1 LNTLEN
7 TVMLHPLSAFVAINL
22 TTALA
27 LLSSGAVQAQTSGSV
42 GSAQRA
48 PVTDSTLSTEATS
61 PLPFSQ
67 LSQLSQRRQ
76 SSFPDVSETSWAS
89 DAIVFLSENYGCIK
103 GFPDGTYRGDD
114 PLTRNAFAAGMSACF
129 QAYNET
135 VQQQMGQ
142 FVTRDDLAVLFQV
155 LSEIFD
161 ANQLQNAPPIPGPDS
176 TLPPR

>member
-1 LNTLEN
+1 MNTLEN
-7 TVMLHPLSAFVAINL
+7 TVMLHPLSAFVALNL

-27 LLSSGAVQAQTSGSV
+27 LLSSAAVQAQSSGSV
-42 GSAQRA
+42 DSAQRTSI
-48 PVTDSTLSTEATS
+48 TDSTLSTGATS
-61 PLPFSQ
+61 QPPFPQ

-89 DAIVFLSENYGCIK
+89 DAIFFLSENYGCIK

-129 QAYNET
+129 QAYNQT

-161 ANQLQNAPPIPGPDS
+161 ANQLQPPSTPPNSTIIP
-176 TLPPR
+176 

>member
-1 LNTLEN
+1 
-7 TVMLHPLSAFVAINL
+7 MLHPFSAFVALDL

-27 LLSSGAVQAQTSGSV
+27 LLSTGAVQAQSDRPVNTT
-42 GSAQRA
+42 QRIM
-48 PVTDSTLSTEATS
+48 VTNQTQSQGADLQESF
-61 PLPFSQ
+61 PQ
-67 LSQLSQRRQ
+67 LSQFSQRQRA
-76 SSFPDVSETSWAS
+76 SFPDVSEASWAAE
-89 DAIVFLSENYGCIK
+89 AIFFLSENYGCIK

-129 QAYNET
+129 QAYNQT

-161 ANQLQNAPPIPGPDS
+161 ANQMQNPAPNPDVPVPGS
-176 TLPPR
+176 VVPPR

>member
-1 LNTLEN
+1 
-7 TVMLHPLSAFVAINL
+7 MLHPFSALVAINL

-27 LLSSGAVQAQTSGSV
+27 LVSTVPAQAQSS
-42 GSAQRA
+42 
-48 PVTDSTLSTEATS
+48 S
-61 PLPFSQ
+61 PLNTTQRIMVTNRTQSQGADLQESFPQ
-67 LSQLSQRRQ
+67 LSQLSQRQ
-76 SSFPDVSETSWAS
+76 PSSFPDVSEGNWAA
-89 DAIVFLSENYGCIK
+89 DAIFFLSENYGCIK

-129 QAYNET
+129 QAYNQT

-161 ANQLQNAPPIPGPDS
+161 ANQMQNPVPNPGMLEPAPTVTPK
-176 TLPPR
+176 

>member
-1 LNTLEN
+1 
-7 TVMLHPLSAFVAINL
+7 MLHPFSAFVALNL

-27 LLSSGAVQAQTSGSV
+27 LLSTGAVQAQPDRPVNTTQRVMVNNSTRSPGIDLQESFPEL
-42 GSAQRA
+42 SQFSQRQRA
-48 PVTDSTLSTEATS
+48 
-61 PLPFSQ
+61 
-67 LSQLSQRRQ
+67 
-76 SSFPDVSETSWAS
+76 SFPDVSEASWAAE
-89 DAIVFLSENYGCIK
+89 AIFFLSENYGCIK

-129 QAYNET
+129 QAYNQT

-161 ANQLQNAPPIPGPDS
+161 ANQMQNPVPTPDMPVPGS
-176 TLPPR
+176 VVPPR

>member
-1 LNTLEN
+1 
-7 TVMLHPLSAFVAINL
+7 MLHPLSAFVAINL

-89 DAIVFLSENYGCIK
+89 DAIFFLSENYGCIK

-142 FVTRDDLAVLFQV
+142 FVTRDDLAAAILILAKSYSTARNRGMVMP
-155 LSEIFD
+155 SERAKRARAVERAGFI
-161 ANQLQNAPPIPGPDS
+161 
-176 TLPPR
+176 

>member
-1 LNTLEN
+1 
-7 TVMLHPLSAFVAINL
+7 MLHPFSAFVALNL

-27 LLSSGAVQAQTSGSV
+27 LLSTGAVQAQSSSSPNRT
-42 GSAQRA
+42 QQL
-48 PVTDSTLSTEATS
+48 PATS
-61 PLPFSQ
+61 LNHSQEEHFQPSFSQ
-67 LSQLSQRRQ
+67 LSQLSQSRR
-76 SSFPDVSETSWAS
+76 SNFPDVTEASWAA
-89 DAIVFLSENYGCIK
+89 DAIFFLSENYGCIK

-129 QAYNET
+129 QAYNQK

-161 ANQLQNAPPIPGPDS
+161 ANQMQNPVPNPSMPEPGP
-176 TLPPR
+176 TVTPK